1 MIAVLPSM
9 IHPQTAV
16 LGRAG
21 GEERDEY
28 GNLYVEMN
36 VGKPL
41 LDIET
46 WTLLVNAREISMT
59 QDLGFRIVGTEAL
72 QKLSHRSLL
81 GWRAGVGRMS
91 FGIQTTFVTD
101 ADAVGVVMT
110 GMSARLR
117 LRTARINHS
126 VLRDVIVITDVT
138 ETTG

>member
-1 MIAVLPSM
+1 M
-9 IHPQTAV
+9 
-16 LGRAG
+16 LGHKIEG
-21 GEERDEY
+21 GEGKRDEY
-28 GNLYVEMN
+28 GKLYVEMN

-59 QDLGFRIVGTEAL
+59 QDLGFRIVGTETL

-81 GWRAGVGRMS
+81 GWRAGVGRMG
-91 FGIQTTFVTD
+91 FGIQTTLVTD
-101 ADAVGVVMT
+101 ANAVGVVMT

>member
-1 MIAVLPSM
+1 MRGHKI
-9 IHPQTAV
+9 
-16 LGRAG
+16 G
-21 GEERDEY
+21 GGKRDEY
-28 GNLYVEMN
+28 GKLYVEMN

-59 QDLGFRIVGTEAL
+59 QDLGFRIVGTETL

-81 GWRAGVGRMS
+81 GWRAGVGRMG
-91 FGIQTTFVTD
+91 FGIQTTLVTD
-101 ADAVGVVMT
+101 ANAVGVVMT

>member
-1 MIAVLPSM
+1 MN
-9 IHPQTAV
+9 
-16 LGRAG
+16 AG
-21 GEERDEY
+21 E
-28 GNLYVEMN
+28 
-36 VGKPL
+36 PL
-41 LDIET
+41 LDIER

-59 QDLGFRIVGTEAL
+59 QDLGFRIVGAETL

-81 GWRAGVGRMS
+81 RWRAGVGRTTI
-91 FGIQTTFVTD
+91 GIQTTLVTD

>member
-1 MIAVLPSM
+1 M
-9 IHPQTAV
+9 
-16 LGRAG
+16 
-21 GEERDEY
+21 
-28 GNLYVEMN
+28 EMN

-59 QDLGFRIVGTEAL
+59 QDLGLRIVGAETL

-81 GWRAGVGRMS
+81 GWRAGVGRMG
-91 FGIQTTFVTD
+91 FGIQTTLVTD

-110 GMSARLR
+110 GMCTRLR

>member
-1 MIAVLPSM
+1 M
-9 IHPQTAV
+9 
-16 LGRAG
+16 
-21 GEERDEY
+21 D
-28 GNLYVEMN
+28 

-59 QDLGFRIVGTEAL
+59 QDFGFRIVGAEAL

-81 GWRAGVGRMS
+81 GWRAGVGRTG
-91 FGIQTTFVTD
+91 FGIQTTLVTD
-101 ADAVGVVMT
+101 ADAAGVVMT

>member
-1 MIAVLPSM
+1 MCWDIR
-9 IHPQTAV
+9 
-16 LGRAG
+16 LGG
-21 GEERDEY
+21 KGKRDEY
-28 GNLYVEMN
+28 GKLYVEMN

-59 QDLGFRIVGTEAL
+59 QDLGFRIVGTETL

-81 GWRAGVGRMS
+81 GWRAGVGRMTI
-91 FGIQTTFVTD
+91 GIQTTLVTD
-101 ADAVGVVMT
+101 ANAVGVVMT

>member
-1 MIAVLPSM
+1 MD
-9 IHPQTAV
+9 
-16 LGRAG
+16 GR
-21 GEERDEY
+21 
-28 GNLYVEMN
+28 
-36 VGKPL
+36 KPL
-41 LDIET
+41 LDIER

-59 QDLGFRIVGTEAL
+59 QDLGFRIVGAETL

-81 GWRAGVGRMS
+81 GWRAGVGRTTI
-91 FGIQTTFVTD
+91 GIQTTLVTD

-126 VLRDVIVITDVT
+126 VLRDVIMVTDVT

>member
-1 MIAVLPSM
+1 MN
-9 IHPQTAV
+9 
-16 LGRAG
+16 G
-21 GEERDEY
+21 GE
-28 GNLYVEMN
+28 
-36 VGKPL
+36 PL
-41 LDIET
+41 LDIKT
-46 WTLLVNAREISMT
+46 WTLLVNTREISMP
-59 QDLGFRIVGTEAL
+59 QNLGFRIVGAETL

-81 GWRAGVGRMS
+81 GWRTGVGRTTI
-91 FGIQTTFVTD
+91 GIQTTLVTD

>member
-1 MIAVLPSM
+1 
-9 IHPQTAV
+9 V
-16 LGRAG
+16 LGHKIG
-21 GEERDEY
+21 GKGKRDEY
-28 GNLYVEMN
+28 GKLYVEMN

-59 QDLGFRIVGTEAL
+59 QDLGFRIVGTETL

-81 GWRAGVGRMS
+81 GWRAGVGRMG
-91 FGIQTTFVTD
+91 FGIQTTLVTD
-101 ADAVGVVMT
+101 ANAVGVVMT

>member
-1 MIAVLPSM
+1 
-9 IHPQTAV
+9 V
-16 LGRAG
+16 LGHKIG
-21 GEERDEY
+21 GGKGKRDEY
-28 GNLYVEMN
+28 GKLYVEMN

-59 QDLGFRIVGTEAL
+59 QDLGFRIVGTETL

-81 GWRAGVGRMS
+81 GWRAGVGRMTI
-91 FGIQTTFVTD
+91 GIQTTLVTD
-101 ADAVGVVMT
+101 ADTAGVVMT
-110 GMSARLR
+110 GMCTRLR